1 MRYLIIMALALL
13 LISSCALCQTTDRS
27 RDDAISSALREL
39 VVASSD
45 ELASYSFFMKM
56 EQDMMLENLSSGQ
69 SQEIQTRS
77 IGFGL
82 VNMTDQA
89 LKLVL
94 ASFTFVPGDE
104 GNSSAV
110 ALEEY
115 LQNDTIYM
123 KMDGNWTA
131 LELSGMGD
139 AWSEQ
144 NSLDQQVDMLN
155 SSRLTLVG
163 SERVGDE
170 DCYKVRAEMDIASYA
185 DPLSQEVASYMP
197 FFPLNSSELFRN
209 MTLEVHYWISKESN
223 LIKRADVFETL
234 YMTPQSL
241 GLLAAEENMAVRI
254 SSTTSIVFDG
264 FNERINI
271 VLPPEA
277 SSAQLFQMP
286 SYPQSEA
293 VAVAVDDG
301 LDGLDGLNGLNGT
314 ASVEVLPV
322 ADDAPSEEKTSFVI
336 LKRQSPED
344 NAGMRANNTTV
355 NTTPM
360 DSLPLPDPRN

>member
-1 MRYLIIMALALL
+1 MRYLIILAVALL

-27 RDDAISSALREL
+27 QDDAISSALREL
-39 VVASSD
+39 VVASSN
-45 ELASYSFFMKM
+45 ELASYTFFMKM
-56 EQDMMLENLSSGQ
+56 EQDMTLETLSTGQ

-131 LELSGMGD
+131 IELSGIGD

-155 SSRLTLVG
+155 SSRLTLIG

-185 DPLSQEVASYMP
+185 DILSQEVASSVP
-197 FFPLNSSELFRN
+197 FLPMNISDLFRN
-209 MTLEVHYWISKESN
+209 MTMEVHYWISKESH

-234 YMTPQSL
+234 YMNPLSL
-241 GLLAAEENMAVRI
+241 GLQPDDVNMAVRI

-264 FNERINI
+264 FNESINI

-277 SSAQLFQMP
+277 SAAQLFQMP

-293 VAVAVDDG
+293 VLVVVDQ
-301 LDGLDGLNGLNGT
+301 DGLNETAEAELLHPAGADAPPQDN
-314 ASVEVLPV
+314 ASVVLLGSQSQE
-322 ADDAPSEEKTSFVI
+322 DDA
-336 LKRQSPED
+336 
-344 NAGMRANNTTV
+344 GMEVNNTTI
-355 NTTPM
+355 NITPM

>member
-1 MRYLIIMALALL
+1 
-13 LISSCALCQTTDRS
+13 
-27 RDDAISSALREL
+27 

-45 ELASYSFFMKM
+45 DLESYTFFIKM
-56 EQDMMLENLSSGQ
+56 EQDMVLENLTSGQ
-69 SQEIQTRS
+69 SQQVQTRS

-89 LKLVL
+89 LKLVM

-115 LQNDTIYM
+115 LLNDTIFM

-131 LELSGMGD
+131 LALTGMGA

-144 NSLDQQVDMLN
+144 NSLEQQIDMLN
-155 SSRLTLVG
+155 RSRLTLIG
-163 SERVGDE
+163 SEKVGDE

-197 FFPLNSSELFRN
+197 FIPMNISELFRN
-209 MTLEVHYWISKESN
+209 MTLEVHYWISKESH

-234 YMTPQSL
+234 SMTPQSL
-241 GLLAAEENMAVRI
+241 DLQAAQGENMAIRI
-254 SSTTSIVFDG
+254 SSTISMIFDG
-264 FNERINI
+264 FNESIKI

-277 SSAQLFQMP
+277 SSAQLLQIP
-286 SYPQSEA
+286 SYPESEA
-293 VAVAVDDG
+293 VAISAVD
-301 LDGLDGLNGLNGT
+301 LNELNETQGM
-314 ASVEVLPV
+314 EILPV
-322 ADDAPSEEKTSFVI
+322 TGDSLPQNEAGIVFLGS
-336 LKRQSPED
+336 QSPKEMVSS
-344 NAGMRANNTTV
+344 GTGANNTASSS
-355 NTTPM
+355 TPAEAR
-360 DSLPLPDPRN
+360 LPLPDQSS